1 MACKEH
7 PERPMT
13 VVIGLGN
20 PILRDDG
27 VGFHVAK
34 ALRDRLDERRVEVVE
49 ACIGGFR
56 LMETLAGR
64 RRAVLVDAVR
74 LGGRPGQVY
83 RLHVEDFRG
92 SIRAA
97 SPHEAGLPEA
107 LTLGRRLGME
117 MPEEVVVVGIEPAEV
132 EEFGEG
138 LTPEV
143 AAALPEAIAA
153 VLTEAEPELAATVR
167 AQAREGRLPC
177 AAAFALASR
186 QGLAPHRVADFAD
199 GLGLRLG
206 WCQLGLFAGPRKE
219 ARPRMEAGEVAP
231 DLREAI
237 EESLEEGRLP
247 CARAWAIARRLHL
260 KRLAVGRAADALG
273 IRISRCQLGCF

>member
-1 MACKEH
+1 MAYKENSD
-7 PERPMT
+7 RPMT

-27 VGFHVAK
+27 VGFHVAE
-34 ALRDRLDERRVEVVE
+34 ALRGRLDKRRVEVVQ
-49 ACIGGFR
+49 ASIGGFR
-56 LMETLAGR
+56 LLETLAGR

-74 LGGRPGQVY
+74 LGGRPGQIY
-83 RLHVEDFRG
+83 RLSAEDFRG

-107 LTLGRRLGME
+107 LALGQRLGME
-117 MPEEVVVVGIEPAEV
+117 VPEVVVVGIEPAEV

-143 AAALPEAIAA
+143 AAALPEAVAL
-153 VLTEAEPELAATVR
+153 VLAEAEPELAAAVR
-167 AQAREGRLPC
+167 AQSREGRLPC
-177 AAAFALASR
+177 AVAFALARSR
-186 QGLAPHRVADFAD
+186 HLAPRQVADFAD

-206 WCQLGLFAGPRKE
+206 WCQLGLFAGPKKE
-219 ARPRMEAGEVAP
+219 VRPRMEAEEIPP
-231 DLREAI
+231 DLRKAV
-237 EESLEEGRLP
+237 EEHLEEGRLP

-260 KRLAVGRAADALG
+260 ERLTVGRAADALG

>member
-27 VGFHVAK
+27 VGFHVAE
-34 ALRDRLDERRVEVVE
+34 ALRGRLDERRVEVVE
-49 ACIGGFR
+49 ACMGGFR
-56 LMETLAGR
+56 LLETLASR

-74 LGGRPGQVY
+74 LGGKPGQVY
-83 RLHVEDFRG
+83 RLRAEDFRG

-107 LTLGRRLGME
+107 LALGQRLGME
-117 MPEEVVVVGIEPAEV
+117 MPEVVVVGIEPAEV

-143 AAALPEAIAA
+143 AAALPEAIAT

-177 AAAFALASR
+177 ETAFALARR
-186 QGLAPHRVADFAD
+186 QGLAPRRVADFAD

-219 ARPRMEAGEVAP
+219 APPRMEVGEVAP

>member
-1 MACKEH
+1 MARKES
-7 PERPMT
+7 PDRPMT

-27 VGFHVAK
+27 VGFHVVE
-34 ALRDRLDERRVEVVE
+34 ALHGRLDERRVEVVR
-49 ACIGGFR
+49 ASMGGFR
-56 LMETLAGR
+56 LLGALAGR

-74 LGGRPGQVY
+74 LGGRPGRVY
-83 RLHVEDFRG
+83 RLSAEDFRG

-107 LTLGRRLGME
+107 LVLGRRLGME
-117 MPEEVVVVGIEPAEV
+117 MPDVAVVGIEPAEV

-143 AAALPEAIAA
+143 AAALPEVVAL
-153 VLTEAEPELAATVR
+153 VLAEAEPELAAAVR

-177 AAAFALASR
+177 AAAFALAR
-186 QGLAPHRVADFAD
+186 QWRLAPRQVADFAD

-206 WCQLGLFAGPRKE
+206 WCQLGLFAGPKKE
-219 ARPRMEAGEVAP
+219 ARPRMENGEISP
-231 DLREAI
+231 DLRGAV
-237 EESLEEGRLP
+237 EENLEGGQLS
-247 CARAWAIARRLHL
+247 CARAWAIARRL
-260 KRLAVGRAADALG
+260 RLERLTVGQAADALG
-273 IRISRCQLGCF
+273 IRIGRCQLGCF